1 MLKNILILGF
11 RADVGSYVVYSYPKF
26 DAANS
31 NLDVMNIYNLH
42 RFRTTERNFQL
53 IQQGGFNIASYYS
66 GFKNTNY
73 IGQPD
78 YCVTLLLGAGENP
91 NEYERPLMKVTNNL
105 LADLGGSGFEELLS
119 DTYVL
124 IDNKQFDEIKISRR
138 GGAALDEA
146 PLEHK
151 AIATTSS
158 ATLSDEEKIFQ
169 DLMGSA
175 DLNISD
181 SEFDSKKSD
190 FDKSGAVGDPFSSD
204 PFSRAGATASDPFAE
219 NPFSGGGG
227 ATADPFA
234 DSQKPSIGKMLGIDD
249 AVGKAM
255 FTQKRTTAADIV
267 ARLDQLEKNKPIAP
281 AGADETAKFMHL
293 ESLVSF
299 LEEKVKMLGTL
310 ANSVR
315 DLEKSHEEKDALI
328 GKLLLLLKNK

>member
-1 MLKNILILGF
+1 VLKNLLIIGF
-11 RADVGSYVVYSYPKF
+11 RADVGAYIVYSYPSF
-26 DAANS
+26 DAASS

-78 YCVTLLLGAGENP
+78 YCVTLLLGGSENP
-91 NEYERPLMKVTNNL
+91 NEYEHPLMKITNNL
-105 LADLGGSGFEELLS
+105 LADLGGMGFETLLS
-119 DTYVL
+119 ETYALV
-124 IDNKQFDEIKISRR
+124 DSKQFDEIKIAR
-138 GGAALDEA
+138 GGGVLDET
-146 PLEHK
+146 PVEHK

-190 FDKSGAVGDPFSSD
+190 FEKSAATGDPFSAD
-204 PFSRAGATASDPFAE
+204 
-219 NPFSGGGG
+219 PFSGGAAPNAFSENPFAGGSGG

-234 DSQKPSIGKMLGIDD
+234 DSQKPSLGKQFGLDD

-267 ARLDQLEKNKPIAP
+267 SRLDQIEKNKPQAP
-281 AGADETAKFMHL
+281 AGADEAAKFKYL
-293 ESLVSF
+293 EALVGF

-328 GKLLLLLKNK
+328 GKLLLLLKGK

>member
-138 GGAALDEA
+138 GGAALGEA

-151 AIATTSS
+151 AIATTLGLTDASFLIIAALIS
-158 ATLSDEEKIFQ
+158 FLLVYVLYISIKISEMSDRIQELISYTSILENKIR
-169 DLMGSA
+169 
-175 DLNISD
+175 
-181 SEFDSKKSD
+181 KSD
-190 FDKSGAVGDPFSSD
+190 
-204 PFSRAGATASDPFAE
+204 
-219 NPFSGGGG
+219 
-227 ATADPFA
+227 
-234 DSQKPSIGKMLGIDD
+234 
-249 AVGKAM
+249 
-255 FTQKRTTAADIV
+255 
-267 ARLDQLEKNKPIAP
+267 NK
-281 AGADETAKFMHL
+281 DYQ
-293 ESLVSF
+293 
-299 LEEKVKMLGTL
+299 
-310 ANSVR
+310 
-315 DLEKSHEEKDALI
+315 
-328 GKLLLLLKNK
+328 

>member
-11 RADVGSYVVYSYPKF
+11 RADVGAFVVYSYPSF

-78 YCVTLLLGAGENP
+78 YCVTLLLEAGENP
-91 NEYERPLMKVTNNL
+91 NEYERPLMKITNNL
-105 LADLGGSGFEELLS
+105 LADLGGVGFESLLAE
-119 DTYVL
+119 TYALV
-124 IDNKQFDEIKISRR
+124 DSKQFDEIKIAR

-146 PLEHK
+146 PVEHK
-151 AIATTSS
+151 AIATVSS
-158 ATLSDEEKIFQ
+158 ATITDEEKIFQ

-181 SEFDSKKSD
+181 SEFDSKKTD
-190 FDKSGAVGDPFSSD
+190 FDKSAASGDPFSAD
-204 PFSRAGATASDPFAE
+204 PFSGGAASDPFAA
-219 NPFSGGGG
+219 NPFAGG

-234 DSQKPSIGKMLGIDD
+234 DSQKPSLAKSFGLDE

-267 ARLDQLEKNKPIAP
+267 TKLDQLESRKPQAP
-281 AGADETAKFMHL
+281 AGDDETAKFKHL
-293 ESLVSF
+293 ESLVGF

-315 DLEKSHEEKDALI
+315 DLEKSHEEKDAII
-328 GKLLLLLKNK
+328 GKLLLLLKKK